1 MGGSTGYAG
10 WATAYPTNPAN
21 TGNPYIYLPLTSI
34 CAQLFSHLSA
44 ARPLSATT
52 SGSIWTRTHRLAQ
65 VAKLNARTSV
75 DLNASVDGKGCIDA
89 GAEMIGDHHR
99 MNYICYIN
107 FEITSSDKTQLA
119 RNCWSRDQIQ
129 TNPNT
134 LLSRI
139 LSLT

>member
-1 MGGSTGYAG
+1 MLTLFLDDVSTRWIPRHVMSLGSNKRRSYSIGYAG
-10 WATAYPTNPAN
+10 RATAYPANPAN

-75 DLNASVDGKGCIDA
+75 DLNASIDGKGCIGA
-89 GAEMIGDHHR
+89 GAAMIGDHHR

-107 FEITSSDKTQLA
+107 F
-119 RNCWSRDQIQ
+119 
-129 TNPNT
+129 
-134 LLSRI
+134 
-139 LSLT
+139 